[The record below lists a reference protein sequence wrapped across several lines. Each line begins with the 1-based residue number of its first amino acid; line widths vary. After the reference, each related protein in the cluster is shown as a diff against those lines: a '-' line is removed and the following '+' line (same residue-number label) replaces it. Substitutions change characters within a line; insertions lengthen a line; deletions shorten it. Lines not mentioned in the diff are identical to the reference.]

1 MKACVGA
8 MSVGAVVYYTW
19 GAWTPQEARVSVQWH
34 TIYGVH
40 GPRMRQEC
48 GYSGM
53 LYMGCVDPARGKSVG
68 AVLYYTW
75 GAWTPKSQ
83 ECGYSAILYMGCV
96 DPARGKSVGA
106 VVYYTWRAW
115 TAREARVSVQC
126 YTIHGVRG
134 LVI

>member
-48 GYSGM
+48 GYSGI

-75 GAWTPKSQ
+75 GAWTCNMNNDINGIKKFFFKPELTIQLLPS
-83 ECGYSAILYMGCV
+83 SSFCV
-96 DPARGKSVGA
+96 
-106 VVYYTWRAW
+106 VV
-115 TAREARVSVQC
+115 
-126 YTIHGVRG
+126 
-134 LVI
+134 